1 MIANN
6 TTPVPF
12 EAYSGEGSYTFV
24 SYAHADKAFV
34 YECMDWLRKQGV
46 DMWYDEGIAP
56 AGEWVEEIASA
67 IKGAKLF
74 IVFISPDAVESRY
87 VRSEVGYALSLDKD
101 ILSIYLKETD
111 LPAGLDLCLQPFQ
124 SIQTSDNDWRK
135 KAKHAVLD
143 ILGKTEVRQIVSG
156 ISSKAITSVDVFEVD
171 LWPVWDAAGE
181 AQRRRALRRFET
193 NKEKVIPVSAR
204 EEVVPVAPQDDV
216 VSVLPQEEGVPLLP
230 KEEDSTRVKL
240 DLPAKPP
247 SDLAITRKS
256 RKPSSTRIPVAFEA
270 KVEARSES
278 EPSEPEAH
286 QDILDSDY
294 SWIPSGSL
302 TVWVPYANEAR
313 LVEMQ
318 EGFWMGQHL
327 VTQEAYSS
335 VMGLNPS
342 HIDDGEGFFR
352 ESLPVNNV
360 SWLDAVSFCKAM
372 TNLGKRHDHLP
383 KGYEYRLPSEVE
395 WEYACRAGSATDY
408 YFGDDPAELLRHAWF
423 KENSKKQIHPVGL
436 KQPNPWGLYDLY
448 GNIREWVGNSFVNTL
463 LGDSEQDEFRIS
475 RGGGYM
481 KSAAECKSSSRS
493 TNSLYHRFRNLG
505 FRVVLA
511 KVS

>member
-1 MIANN
+1 MIANSS
-6 TTPVPF
+6 TPVPF
-12 EAYSGEGSYTFV
+12 EAYSGDGSYTFV
-24 SYAHADKAFV
+24 SYAHADKVFV

-56 AGEWVEEIASA
+56 AGEWVEEIATA
-67 IKGAKLF
+67 IKGSKLF

-101 ILSIYLKETD
+101 ILSVYLKETD

-124 SIQTSDNDWRK
+124 SILTSDADWRK
-135 KAKHAVLD
+135 KVKHAVLD
-143 ILGKTEVRQIVSG
+143 ILGSPEARQKSIGV
-156 ISSKAITSVDVFEVD
+156 SSKDITKVDVLEVD
-171 LWPVWDAAGE
+171 LWPVWDAVRE
-181 AQRRRALRRFET
+181 TQKRRALRRLEIIKGKFA
-193 NKEKVIPVSAR
+193 PVLPE
-204 EEVVPVAPQDDV
+204 EEVVSIAPQNEV
-216 VSVLPQEEGVPLLP
+216 AQTTPK
-230 KEEDSTRVKL
+230 KEEPSTIKPD
-240 DLPAKPP
+240 DLPPRP
-247 SDLAITRKS
+247 SSSLGVSRKARKS
-256 RKPSSTRIPVAFEA
+256 SATRTPIALEA
-270 KVEARSES
+270 KIEPRSKS
-278 EPSEPEAH
+278 EPSEPEPH
-286 QDILDSDY
+286 KDILGSNY

-313 LVEMQ
+313 LVDMH

-327 VTQEAYSS
+327 VTQEVYGS

-342 HIDDGEGFFR
+342 HIDDGEDFFR
-352 ESLPVNNV
+352 ENLPVNNV

-372 TNLGKRHDHLP
+372 THLAKRHDHLP

-395 WEYACRAGSATDY
+395 WEYACRAGSSTDY
-408 YFGDDPAELLRHAWF
+408 YFGDDSADLFQHAWF

-436 KQPNPWGLYDLY
+436 KLSNPWGLYDLY

-463 LGDSEQDEFRIS
+463 LDDSEQDEFRIS

>member
-1 MIANN
+1 LITDLFSSIMITNN

-12 EAYSGEGSYTFV
+12 EAYSGEGSYIFV
-24 SYAHADKAFV
+24 SYAHADKVFV

-56 AGEWVEEIASA
+56 AGEWVEEIATA
-67 IKGAKLF
+67 IKGSTLF

-101 ILSIYLKETD
+101 ILSIYLRETD

-124 SIQTSDNDWRK
+124 SIQTSDADWRK

-143 ILGKTEVRQIVSG
+143 LLGDTEPRQKVSA
-156 ISSKAITSVDVFEVD
+156 ISSKPITKLDVFEVD
-171 LWPVWDAAGE
+171 LWPLWDAARE
-181 AQRRRALRRFET
+181 AQIRRVLRRLEAT
-193 NKEKVIPVSAR
+193 KEKVA
-204 EEVVPVAPQDDV
+204 
-216 VSVLPQEEGVPLLP
+216 SVLPKDEAVPISTQDEVAPAPP
-230 KEEDSTRVKL
+230 KEGYSLVKP
-240 DLPAKPP
+240 DLPPKPP
-247 SDLAITRKS
+247 SSVSITRKA
-256 RKPSSTRIPVAFEA
+256 RKPSTTRIPVALEA

-278 EPSEPEAH
+278 EPSEPEPH
-286 QDILDSDY
+286 KDILGSDY

-313 LVEMQ
+313 LVEMH

-327 VTQEAYSS
+327 VTQEVYGS

-342 HIDDGEGFFR
+342 HIDDGEDFFR
-352 ESLPVNNV
+352 ENLPVNNV

-372 TNLGKRHDHLP
+372 THLAKRHDHLP

-395 WEYACRAGSATDY
+395 WEYACRAGSSTDY
-408 YFGDDPAELLRHAWF
+408 YFGDDAADLFQHAWF

-436 KQPNPWGLYDLY
+436 KLSNPWGLYDLY

-463 LGDSEQDEFRIS
+463 LDDSEQDEFRIS

-505 FRVVLA
+505 FRVILA
-511 KVS
+511 KIT

>member
-124 SIQTSDNDWRK
+124 SIQTSDTDWRK
-135 KAKHAVLD
+135 KAKHSVLD
-143 ILGKTEVRQIVSG
+143 LLGKTEPRAKVIGVS
-156 ISSKAITSVDVFEVD
+156 SESITKVDVFEVD
-171 LWPVWDAAGE
+171 LWPIWDAASE
-181 AQRRRALRRFET
+181 AQRRRILRRLET
-193 NKEKVIPVSAR
+193 TKDKVVPVLPQ
-204 EEVVPVAPQDDV
+204 EEVVPVP
-216 VSVLPQEEGVPLLP
+216 P
-230 KEEDSTRVKL
+230 KEDNPSQGKMV
-240 DLPAKPP
+240 LPAKPP
-247 SDLAITRKS
+247 SDLPIARKS
-256 RKPSSTRIPVAFEA
+256 RTPSNTRIPVALEA
-270 KVEARSES
+270 KVEARAEC
-278 EPSEPEAH
+278 EPSVPEAH
-286 QDILDSDY
+286 KDILDSDY

-313 LVEMQ
+313 SVDMH

-327 VTQEAYSS
+327 VTQESYTS
-335 VMGLNPS
+335 VMGQNPS

-352 ESLPVNNV
+352 ENLPVNNV
-360 SWLDAVSFCKAM
+360 SWLD
-372 TNLGKRHDHLP
+372 P
-383 KGYEYRLPSEVE
+383 
-395 WEYACRAGSATDY
+395 TD
-408 YFGDDPAELLRHAWF
+408 LVQHAWF
-423 KENSKKQIHPVGL
+423 KNNSNKQIHPVGL